1 VLNKEINSCFDF
13 QVSLGKPIKRGL
25 QYEIGVG
32 VKPAKKK
39 FTLFGS
45 WKINQKLGLL
55 FEMPSERGKLRSIV
69 FEATCALGEGY
80 NLDLRLKNVRH
91 QDLGIDLKLSK
102 TLFKNQGQASFEA
115 LKEGKE
121 VSIIAGLGF
130 RW

>member
-39 FTLFGS
+39 FTLFGF

-55 FEMPSERGKLRSIV
+55 FEMPSQKGNCAALSLKPPARWVK
-69 FEATCALGEGY
+69 AT
-80 NLDLRLKNVRH
+80 
-91 QDLGIDLKLSK
+91 IW
-102 TLFKNQGQASFEA
+102 
-115 LKEGKE
+115 
-121 VSIIAGLGF
+121 I
-130 RW
+130 